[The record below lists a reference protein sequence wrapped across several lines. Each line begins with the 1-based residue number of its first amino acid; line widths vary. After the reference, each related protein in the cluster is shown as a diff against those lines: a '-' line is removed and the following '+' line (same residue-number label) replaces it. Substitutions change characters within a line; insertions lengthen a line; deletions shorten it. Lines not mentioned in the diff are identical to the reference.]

1 MAGEI
6 QLNSTTMATES
17 SGSITAQLDTIRP
30 NTTNGSLTLQGDSS
44 DAGVTGLTIDSS
56 GVANTTTAKVTNVQA
71 TSGQSLTIKDED
83 GNAAITIGTDN
94 TAASYLS
101 LNFGSYHGGS
111 GTLSANTLDD
121 FEIGTWSPKD
131 GNNALSLT
139 QNSTAYYIKIGD
151 LVNVFFDVTFANPN
165 PTLSQ
170 AMYGLP
176 FTPKT
181 GTSCGS
187 TPAKHSTSTT
197 WGMVVVGGSSR
208 FLAWENDGTYQSL
221 SGQTVIATL
230 TYISD

>member
-1 MAGEI
+1 
-6 QLNSTTMATES
+6 MATQNANAVA
-17 SGSITAQLDTIRP
+17 ITGGTI
-30 NTTNGSLTLQGDSS
+30 NT
-44 DAGVTGLTIDSS
+44 
-56 GVANTTTAKVTNVQA
+56 VQPA
-71 TSGQSLTIKDED
+71 TGQSLTIKDED
-83 GNAAITIGTDN
+83 GNTAIIIGTDN
-94 TAASYLS
+94 TAAGYLS

-111 GTLSANTLDD
+111 
-121 FEIGTWSPKD
+121 GTWSPKD

-165 PTLSQ
+165 PSLSQ